1 MFRTIRRRIDI
12 RHIARTCRTVV
23 TRSEYSRFQRI
34 LYQRY
39 PEARVMQRKRII
51 VASLSLLLVALAL
64 PAANIANVP
73 KANAFHS
80 AASTTL
86 SGLGLASYS
95 DSVLNPAGSRDIA
108 TAGSTVTFNVVVF
121 ATSTVYI
128 RNVTIGIKFDWTT
141 AYQNASNAG
150 PSNTLSLTANQ
161 QASVSIGVNIPS
173 TSGPIDHSWTLLIG
187 MGPQNKLIGPT
198 CSAGDQDTA
207 TSLVCMTFTR
217 PGHPLL
223 QIWSG
228 DQVAAAQ
235 AKLQA
240 STTIARVSPY
250 VTAGTSAGTT
260 AAGQLAQANT
270 EIILGDTSWG
280 TGDYSGA
287 KTHYQNA
294 ASNANAAATSLTN
307 LGGGSSNAGIVSTIL
322 AGTGTALFG
331 VGGLLAGL
339 GGFFYLRRKPKA

>member
-1 MFRTIRRRIDI
+1 
-12 RHIARTCRTVV
+12 
-23 TRSEYSRFQRI
+23 
-34 LYQRY
+34 
-39 PEARVMQRKRII
+39 MQRKRIL
-51 VASLSLLLVALAL
+51 VASLSLLLVGLAL
-64 PAANIANVP
+64 PATNVANVP
-73 KANAFHS
+73 NANAFHS
-80 AASTTL
+80 ASSVTL
-86 SGLGLASYS
+86 SGLGLASYF
-95 DSVLNPAGSRDIA
+95 DSTLNPVGSRDIGA
-108 TAGSTVTFNVVVF
+108 AGSTVTFNVVVF
-121 ATSTVYI
+121 ATSTVYQ
-128 RNVTIGIKFDWTT
+128 RNVTVGIKFDWMS

-150 PSNTLSLTANQ
+150 PSNTLSLTASQ
-161 QASVSIGVNIPS
+161 QASVSIAIALPS
-173 TSGPIDHSWTLLIG
+173 SSGPIDHSWTLLLG

-207 TSLVCMTFTR
+207 TSLVCLTFNH
-217 PGHPLL
+217 PGHPLF

-240 STTIARVSPY
+240 STTILKVTPY
-250 VTAGTSAGTT
+250 ITSGTSAGTT

-270 EIILGDTSWG
+270 EITLGDTSWG

-294 ASNANAAATSLTN
+294 ANDANAAATSLTN

-322 AGTGTALFG
+322 AGTGTLLFG
-331 VGGLLAGL
+331 LGGLLAGF